1 LVNVGRDSAR
11 ERARRVLSTDEGFGE
26 LQALDRAGLRVA
38 MMGSAR
44 NRWLLAGWDA
54 WASSFARTLNQTAEL
69 LLSVVHG
76 APRVVLLG
84 RTRIDP
90 SDMAVFERKLRL
102 FEAQAQA
109 TVVGT
114 GKGLR
119 RIGATRLIGVPWSA
133 TPLIGGPAFYVL
145 GPVLA
150 TLWAAGR
157 SSAAIVCQSPFEAA
171 GCIVLRVATPA
182 RFRPRVVVEVH
193 GDWRATSRLYGSWT
207 RRLLAPAADKVAGWA
222 VRRADRVR
230 TVSGWLEALV
240 RDVGFSGES
249 DRFPTFSDFRAF
261 LGPEPSRPPGQPIA
275 LYIGALSGP
284 KGLDVLLK
292 AWRDVAA
299 QVPDARLCLVGEGPL
314 ERELRDLARRLGI
327 AGSVSFEG
335 GLASGGVR
343 AALDRSSLLVLPS
356 RSEGMPRVVLEAL
369 SRARPVVASRIGG
382 IPEMIQHGRTGLLLP
397 PGDAHELAKALAELL
412 WNRERL
418 RRMGDEGRRFVA
430 ERDPAAAYE
439 AGVDRLAA
447 WIKGDSGYDRARAA
461 PGRSEDR
468 TVER

>member
-1 LVNVGRDSAR
+1 VNVGRAAW
-11 ERARRVLSTDEGFGE
+11 ERARLVLSTDEGFDE
-26 LQALDRAGLRVA
+26 LQALDSAGLRVA
-38 MMGSAR
+38 MMRSAPD
-44 NRWLLAGWDA
+44 RWLLARWGRSA
-54 WASSFARTLNQTAEL
+54 WSFARTLNQTEEL
-69 LLSVVHG
+69 PLSVVHR
-76 APRVVLLG
+76 APRVVFLG

-90 SDMAVFERKLRL
+90 SDMALFERKLRL
-102 FEAQAQA
+102 FEAHAQT
-109 TVVGT
+109 TVIGT

-157 SSAAIVCQSPFEAA
+157 RSAAIVCQSPFEGA
-171 GCIVLRVATPA
+171 GCIVFGVMVPA
-182 RFRPRVVVEVH
+182 RLRPRVVVEVH
-193 GDWRATSRLYGSWT
+193 GDWRASARLYGSWG
-207 RRLLAPAADKVAGWA
+207 RRLLAPAADQVAGWA
-222 VRRADRVR
+222 VKRADRVR
-230 TVSGWLEALV
+230 AVSGWLEALV
-240 RDVGFSGES
+240 RDAGFRGES

-261 LGPEPSRPPGQPIA
+261 LGPDPSRPPGQPRA
-275 LYIGALSGP
+275 VYIGALSGP

-292 AWRDVAA
+292 AWRDVVA

-327 AGSVSFEG
+327 AESVSFEG

-382 IPEMIQHGRTGLLLP
+382 IPEMIQHGKTGLLLP
-397 PGDAHELAKALAELL
+397 PGDAHALAEALGELL
-412 WNRERL
+412 RDRERL

-430 ERDPAAAYE
+430 RRDPAAAYE

-447 WIKGDSGYDRARAA
+447 WIKNDPRYDRARAA
-461 PGRSEDR
+461 LRSKR
-468 TVER
+468 G